1 MSNEPKANDDEAFAD
16 PEKGQCR
23 RHRRSS
29 VQFIDKSLIRR
40 RSSGN
45 DKQGLQQRLLSFD
58 TPYELDDLDRLQH
71 YCETQSQLE
80 TTAEIFSHSFLR
92 KE

>member
-1 MSNEPKANDDEAFAD
+1 MSDEPNANDDEAFVD
-16 PEKGQCR
+16 PDKGQCR

-29 VQFIDKSLIRR
+29 VQFIDKNLIRR

-45 DKQGLQQRLLSFD
+45 DKSGPQQRLLSFD
-58 TPYELDDLDRLQH
+58 TPYELDDRDRLEH

-80 TTAEIFSHSFLR
+80 TTVETFCHSLRR